1 LLEQEVSPS
10 LDEDL
15 NPQFDERVI
24 VEAAQKGDTDALGI
38 LYEYYFPRIFR
49 FVSVRVFQQEDA
61 EDIVNDIFMRIVSNI
76 SRFRWE
82 GAPFGAWVFRI
93 ARNEVVNHIRRSS
106 RQLQKEPLFDSI
118 PDEKRDHVG
127 DLEKEEA
134 LEYVRAASASL
145 PAAQR
150 DVIALRFGADLSV
163 AETAKVLGKTENN
176 IKVLQHKAIVRLREI
191 VKL

>member
-1 LLEQEVSPS
+1 MSPS
-10 LDEDL
+10 LDEEL
-15 NPQFDERVI
+15 SPQFDERVT
-24 VEAAQKGDTDALGI
+24 VESAQKGDTDALGI
-38 LYEYYFPRIFR
+38 LYEYYFPRVFR

-106 RQLQKEPLFDSI
+106 RQLAKEPLFDSI

-134 LEYVRAASASL
+134 LEYVRIASASL

-191 VKL
+191 VEL

>member
-1 LLEQEVSPS
+1 MSPS
-10 LDEDL
+10 LDEEL
-15 NPQFDERVI
+15 SPQFDERVT
-24 VEAAQKGDTDALGI
+24 VESAQKGDTDALGI
-38 LYEYYFPRIFR
+38 LYEYYFPRVFR

-76 SRFRWE
+76 NRFRWE

-106 RQLQKEPLFDSI
+106 RQLAKEPLFDSI

-134 LEYVRAASASL
+134 LEYVRIASTSL

-191 VKL
+191 VEL